1 MKYIP
6 VSLIIGVT
14 ILWCGSSVRAD
25 EASKSAKAEELL
37 QLTQGDQML
46 KMMEPMMKG
55 MVAQMDKDM
64 SAEQRAKVGEMQGKM
79 MALIAVRLS
88 KAKPALVKVYTD
100 TYTEE
105 EIDGIL
111 AFYKSPVGKA
121 FLQKMPEVM
130 QRSMPGDDAADGGSA
145 TGTQNNDGRNEG
157 KVQVTD
163 YVEKGSRI
171 RNRHRFAFAADRTGR
186 SCRGRAFFANL
197 KSHSNPKA

>member
-6 VSLIIGVT
+6 VSLIIGIT
-14 ILWCGSSVRAD
+14 ILLCPSSVRAD

-79 MALIAVRLS
+79 MALVAVRLS

-130 QRSMPGDDAADGGSA
+130 QRSMPVMMQMMGDLQPELK
-145 TGTQNNDGRNEG
+145 TMMEG
-157 KVQVTD
+157 MK
-163 YVEKGSRI
+163 EKS
-171 RNRHRFAFAADRTGR
+171 
-186 SCRGRAFFANL
+186 
-197 KSHSNPKA
+197 K